1 MGAPL
6 ILETPLKSATSALET
21 FISLRKAEGA
31 SPATI
36 ANYRNVILPFLRDY
50 PEFLSHP
57 RESIL
62 AFISEPENKWSRFT
76 RLKVLKV
83 FCQFLVEEG
92 MLEKNP
98 AQGIKMSIPGKT
110 ANIPPLEEVKRF
122 INALDMKSFT
132 DRRLRVMLLLALD
145 TGLRRGELCGLKQSD
160 IDKDRLALTV
170 CAEYSKVRK
179 SRLVPISLSV
189 FKELKNFISII
200 PKEWNTPWLFPSNNG
215 QKLDPSNLGLQMRRV
230 AQKVGYDLKLHGLR
244 HLCATEF
251 LRKSGNIVLVSRLLG
266 HSSIRV
272 TADTYEHLN
281 FNDLQSAHSS
291 AGVVSA
297 VLGNKRIRKV

>member
-50 PEFLSHP
+50 PEFLIHP

-83 FCQFLVEEG
+83 FCRFLVEECV
-92 MLEKNP
+92 LEKNP
-98 AQGIKMSIPGKT
+98 AQGIKMSMPGKT

-122 INALDMKSFT
+122 INALDMKSFAG
-132 DRRLRVMLLLALD
+132 RRLRVMLLLALD

-251 LRKSGNIVLVSRLLG
+251 LRRSGNIVLVSRLLG

-297 VLGNKRIRKV
+297 VLGGKRIRKI

>member
-1 MGAPL
+1 MSLPL
-6 ILETPLKSATSALET
+6 VLETPLQGVSSEFET
-21 FISLRKAEGA
+21 FIAIRKAEGA

-83 FCQFLVEEG
+83 FCEFLLDEKL
-92 MLEKNP
+92 LERNP
-98 AQGIKMSIPGKT
+98 TKGIKMSMPGKPS
-110 ANIPPLEEVKRF
+110 NIPPLEEVKRF

-297 VLGNKRIRKV
+297 VLGNKRIRKI

>member
-1 MGAPL
+1 MSLPL
-6 ILETPLKSATSALET
+6 VLETPLQSVSSEFET
-21 FISLRKAEGA
+21 FIAIRKAEGA

-83 FCQFLVEEG
+83 FCEFLLDEKL
-92 MLEKNP
+92 LERNP
-98 AQGIKMSIPGKT
+98 TKGIKMSMPGKPS
-110 ANIPPLEEVKRF
+110 NIPPLEEVKRF

-266 HSSIRV
+266 HSSIKT

-281 FNDLQSAHSS
+281 FNDLQNAHSS

-297 VLGNKRIRKV
+297 VLGNKRIRKT

>member
-83 FCQFLVEEG
+83 FCEFLLDEKL
-92 MLEKNP
+92 LERNP
-98 AQGIKMSIPGKT
+98 TKGIKMSMPGKPS
-110 ANIPPLEEVKRF
+110 NIPPLEEVKRF

-145 TGLRRGELCGLKQSD
+145 TGLRRGELCALRQDD
-160 IDKDRLALTV
+160 IDSEMLSLTV
-170 CAEYSKVRK
+170 KAETSKSRK
-179 SRLVPISLSV
+179 ARLVPVSAQTLKEIKKFVATFPEEWRTVWV
-189 FKELKNFISII
+189 FPANDGKR
-200 PKEWNTPWLFPSNNG
+200 
-215 QKLDPSNLGLQMRRV
+215 LDPHNLD
-230 AQKVGYDLKLHGLR
+230 AQVRKTANKIGIPLKLHGLR

-281 FNDLQSAHSS
+281 FNDLQNAHSS

>member
-1 MGAPL
+1 MSLPL
-6 ILETPLKSATSALET
+6 VLETPLQGVSSEFET
-21 FISLRKAEGA
+21 FIAIRKAEGA

-36 ANYRNVILPFLRDY
+36 ENYKAFVYPFLRDY

-98 AQGIKMSIPGKT
+98 AQGIKMSMPGKT

>member
-1 MGAPL
+1 
-6 ILETPLKSATSALET
+6 
-21 FISLRKAEGA
+21 
-31 SPATI
+31 
-36 ANYRNVILPFLRDY
+36 
-50 PEFLSHP
+50 
-57 RESIL
+57 
-62 AFISEPENKWSRFT
+62 
-76 RLKVLKV
+76 VLKV

-92 MLEKNP
+92 LLEKNP
-98 AQGIKMSIPGKT
+98 AQGIKMSMPGKT

-272 TADTYEHLN
+272 TADIYEHLN